1 MPARRGYG
9 AGPASRV
16 AWYLKF
22 RLSASTC
29 AGTVISLGHSQ
40 HGSKLYVHSDRGR
53 APLKFLSVL
62 WPFSGVRFG
71 SAVALGGV
79 SGAILLCRYAF
90 TCDGKAWNKPWS
102 RVLCARRVGAGYHN
116 VFGTD
121 VICGYRILGS
131 SSRLALVSD
140 CEIHAGVCRFDNG
153 NLWLLAAPEEPARG
167 MAALSL
173 GTLVVVEFGVVGR
186 YTGFSGGGLR
196 FSVQHPNRVYGG
208 GVACQR
214 ISGCVLASVRN

>member
-1 MPARRGYG
+1 MPARRGSG

-53 APLKFLSVL
+53 AYLKFLSVL

-71 SAVALGGV
+71 SAVAPGGV
-79 SGAILLCRYAF
+79 SGAIPLCRYAF
-90 TCDGKAWNKPWS
+90 TRDGKAWNKPWS

-116 VFGTD
+116 V
-121 VICGYRILGS
+121 
-131 SSRLALVSD
+131 LALTLFAGIAFWGQAAGWCWCRIVKLMRVS
-140 CEIHAGVCRFDNG
+140 AVLTTATSGSWPQPRSRR
-153 NLWLLAAPEEPARG
+153 AAWP
-167 MAALSL
+167 L
-173 GTLVVVEFGVVGR
+173 
-186 YTGFSGGGLR
+186 
-196 FSVQHPNRVYGG
+196 
-208 GVACQR
+208 
-214 ISGCVLASVRN
+214 